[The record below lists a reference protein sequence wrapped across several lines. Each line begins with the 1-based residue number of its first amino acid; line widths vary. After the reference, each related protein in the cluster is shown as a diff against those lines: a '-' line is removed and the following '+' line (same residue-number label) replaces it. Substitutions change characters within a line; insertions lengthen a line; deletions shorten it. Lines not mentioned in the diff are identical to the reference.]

1 MQSSFFTYNKGK
13 VIQALRYHF
22 ISRPEIKIMMIL
34 VNIFAILSA
43 GLYFFKIIRP
53 MPFLVSSMLW
63 FFLMFIFWFL
73 LPNVIYKKAAT
84 FRDRF
89 RAHLEDS
96 EFVLENDRGSRA
108 WPWTDFSTWMESPH
122 FFHLY
127 FNPRSFFIIP
137 KEAFEGDGEQAA
149 RKIFAA
155 KIKKR
160 G

>member
-1 MQSSFFTYNKGK
+1 M
-13 VIQALRYHF
+13 QALRYHF

-73 LPNVIYKKAAT
+73 LPTVIYKKAAT

-108 WPWTDFSTWMESPH
+108 WPWANFSTWMESPH

-137 KEAFEGDGEQAA
+137 KEAFEGDEEQAA